1 MTSADALSPS
11 RTARDGS
18 ASVRTGQRGA
28 RPAVLD
34 KDGWVALVL
43 GTVARSY
50 LVLIVSLTL
59 VAGLPLAFGWTGSV
73 VGSGSM
79 RPAITAGDV
88 VLSTPLPDS
97 EPMPLGSVVQF
108 SAPAAGGGEHQ
119 VVHRIVAPGD
129 QPGEW
134 ITQGDANADQ
144 DSTALTR
151 DKLTGQGRLLVRWVG
166 LPGHWLRTGDT
177 AALTLWLSATLA
189 AVALAVWS
197 WPSAERDPR
206 PARDR
211 SPAGWRRPAVLTV
224 AAVLATGTL
233 VIGPEQSSA
242 AFTASTS
249 SPANTFRV
257 GSWSVLSLGRAS
269 SYAILAATRI
279 SNADSHSTV
288 LGSIAV
294 APGTTLS
301 GIKAA
306 EVTGSID
313 LSTPGSVNARTDA
326 LALQRA
332 IAARP
337 TTGPAPAS
345 LTGRLTPGTWRGA
358 GPVQVDGTLTLDA
371 GGDPSALFVVHA
383 PALTVGQGA
392 SVVLTNGA
400 LPDKVFFVSE
410 STTVVAGG
418 ATVRG
423 VLLAQS
429 DIRVDRG
436 TTVAGRIVSLQGAV
450 DLKNVTV
457 TQP

>member
-1 MTSADALSPS
+1 MTTVDALSAS
-11 RTARDGS
+11 RTERDAS
-18 ASVRTGQRGA
+18 ASVRTGQHSA
-28 RPAVLD
+28 RSAVLD
-34 KDGWVALVL
+34 RDGWAVLVL

-59 VAGLPLAFGWTGSV
+59 IAGLPLAFGWIGSV
-73 VGSGSM
+73 VQSGSM

-88 VLSTPLPDS
+88 VLSTPLPAS

-129 QPGEW
+129 QQGEW
-134 ITQGDANADQ
+134 ITRGDANAEQ

-151 DKLTGQGRLLVRWVG
+151 EKVTGQGRLLVRWVG
-166 LPGHWLRTGDT
+166 LPGFWLSTGNT
-177 AALTLWLSATLA
+177 AALALWLSVTLA

-197 WPSAERDPR
+197 WPGDERERP

-211 SPAGWRRPAVLTV
+211 STVTWRKPVVLTV
-224 AAVLATGTL
+224 AVLAAGTMA
-233 VIGPEQSSA
+233 IGPEHASA

-249 SPANTFRV
+249 TPANTFRV

-269 SYAILAATRI
+269 TYAILAATRI
-279 SNADSHSTV
+279 SNADSHSTI

-294 APGTTLS
+294 SPGTSLS

-313 LSTPGSVNARTDA
+313 LNTPGAVNARTDA

-345 LTGRLTPGTWRGA
+345 LTGRLTPGTWRTA
-358 GPVQVDGTLTLDA
+358 TPVQVDGTLTLDA
-371 GGDPSALFVVHA
+371 GGDPSAVFVVSA
-383 PALTVGQGA
+383 AALTFGQGA

-400 LPDKVFFVSE
+400 SPDKVFFVSE
-410 STTVVAGG
+410 STTVVSGG
-418 ATVRG
+418 ATLRG

-429 DIRVDRG
+429 DVRVDRG
-436 TTVAGRIVSLQGAV
+436 TTLTGRIVSLHGAV
-450 DLKNVTV
+450 DLKNATV
-457 TQP
+457 AQP